1 LESLK
6 SVYNRSGEDG
16 LGAILKERGL
26 GKIGEQFSCGFIERI
41 LERLSLL
48 AYILFYILNTLP
60 LHGKSH
66 TIA

>member
-41 LERLSLL
+41 LERMSLHE
-48 AYILFYILNTLP
+48 YILLNELNTLR
-60 LHGKSH
+60 
-66 TIA
+66 